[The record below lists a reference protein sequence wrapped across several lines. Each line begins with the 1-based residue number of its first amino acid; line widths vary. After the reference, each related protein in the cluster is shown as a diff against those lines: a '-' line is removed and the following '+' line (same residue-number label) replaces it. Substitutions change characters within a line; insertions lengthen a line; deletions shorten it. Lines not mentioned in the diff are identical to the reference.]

1 MDFTVVICTHNRA
14 KLLGKMLDVLS
25 QADFSGIGKSEILV
39 IANACKD
46 NTTEILD
53 RYVDIFR
60 ELGGPP
66 LRWLVEPIPGKSMA
80 LNLAIRESCGD
91 SLCFIDDDQ
100 YVAPAFFQALSAT
113 LTRHP
118 EYEIFC
124 GWMAPDWDGSEP
136 DWAHETG
143 KFHIGIRP
151 FPEYDLGTVT
161 LEITPDNKLPS
172 GGNISVRR
180 AVFARV
186 GGFST
191 DLGPQGHNLMGG
203 EDIEFV
209 KRAQQSGTRILYEPT
224 IRQKHAVDEERMA
237 TLYMMRKSYLRSL
250 SNAMMNE
257 EAPCSVRP
265 YMVLK
270 LGQYALLALFS
281 PRGSHRFYYLI
292 RLAAAFGEL
301 RGALNKQL
309 LHPQ

>member
-14 KLLGKMLDVLS
+14 KLLGKMLAVLS
-25 QADFSGIGKSEILV
+25 QADFSGIGNCEILV

-46 NTTEILD
+46 NTSLIIDHYTE
-53 RYVDIFR
+53 VFR
-60 ELGGPP
+60 ERGGPP
-66 LRWLVEPIPGKSMA
+66 LRWLAEPVPGKSMA

-100 YVAPAFFQALSAT
+100 YVTPTFFQALSAT
-113 LTRHP
+113 LARYP

-124 GWMAPDWDGSEP
+124 GWMVPDWDGGEP
-136 DWAHETG
+136 EWVHETG
-143 KFHIGIRP
+143 KFYIGIRP
-151 FPEYDLGTVT
+151 FPEYDLGNVPC
-161 LEITPDNKLPS
+161 EVSPEMKLPS

-180 AVFARV
+180 GVFERV

-209 KRAQQSGTRILYEPT
+209 KRALQAGARILYEPT
-224 IRQKHAVDEERMA
+224 IRQKHAVEAERMA

-250 SNAMMNE
+250 SNVMMSTD
-257 EAPCSVRP
+257 APRSVRP

-270 LGQYALLALFS
+270 LGQYALLVLVS
-281 PRGSHRFYYLI
+281 LRNSHRFYYLI
-292 RLAAAFGEL
+292 RLAAAIGEL
-301 RGALNKQL
+301 RGALNKQF
-309 LHPQ
+309 PRQQ